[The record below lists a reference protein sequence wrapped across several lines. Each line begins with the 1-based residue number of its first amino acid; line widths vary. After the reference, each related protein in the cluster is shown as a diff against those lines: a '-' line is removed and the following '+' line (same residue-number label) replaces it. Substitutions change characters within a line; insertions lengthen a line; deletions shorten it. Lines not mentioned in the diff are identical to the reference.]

1 MKKQQDM
8 TDSLIETIQI
18 SDEEHQQTLNTL
30 EEMKKWEEKMYKEGH
45 WTK

>member
-18 SDEEHQQTLNTL
+18 SDEEHQKTLDTIAIL
-30 EEMKKWEEKMYKEGH
+30 EELISKDNQQNQ
-45 WTK
+45 